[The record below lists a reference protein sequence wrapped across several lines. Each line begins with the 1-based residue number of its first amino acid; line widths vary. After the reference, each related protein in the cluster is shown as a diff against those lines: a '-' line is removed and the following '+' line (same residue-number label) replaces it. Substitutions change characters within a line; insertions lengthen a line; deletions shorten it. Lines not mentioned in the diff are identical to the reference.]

1 MIKSSNGSSG
11 RTVVR
16 FSCKIPIF
24 FSLSH
29 PDGLKTK
36 GWCDK
41 RVQYFHLFSCLLCYN
56 IWKKMAVHIICHKY

>member
-11 RTVVR
+11 LTVVK

-29 PDGLKTK
+29 PDGLKERK
-36 GWCDK
+36 MQFNYSGCDDTHFIVENFLEYK
-41 RVQYFHLFSCLLCYN
+41 AFPCN
-56 IWKKMAVHIICHKY
+56 KN

>member
-11 RTVVR
+11 LTVVK

-29 PDGLKTK
+29 PDGLKERGGRPFNYT
-36 GWCDK
+36 G
-41 RVQYFHLFSCLLCYN
+41 
-56 IWKKMAVHIICHKY
+56 

>member
-11 RTVVR
+11 LTVEK

-29 PDGLKTK
+29 PDGLK
-36 GWCDK
+36 GRRRQFNYSGCIIS
-41 RVQYFHLFSCLLCYN
+41 VVYN
-56 IWKKMAVHIICHKY
+56 YNN